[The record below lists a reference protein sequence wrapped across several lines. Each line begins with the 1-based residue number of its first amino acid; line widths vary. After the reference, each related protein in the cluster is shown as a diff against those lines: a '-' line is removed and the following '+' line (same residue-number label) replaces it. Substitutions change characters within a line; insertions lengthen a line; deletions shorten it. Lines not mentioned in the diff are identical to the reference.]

1 MLGEE
6 KSSITLD
13 TVQNEKM
20 NKVEATAITTSH
32 VFRVDFVGWVE
43 GGTPTLHDSRAA
55 CLGPQSRFQ
64 PRFPLHLPQRVRDQ
78 SQTDLGTT
86 CCPQGALEHP
96 CPTTTSTPETTAGTC
111 GPPIAPLPPPPSWS
125 HINATVMTSWH
136 GHPSNKSLFGWKGQ
150 DLKAACSQALAPSIW
165 VQDAHLCLLPS
176 VPFSFCQ

>member
-20 NKVEATAITTSH
+20 NKVETTAITTS
-32 VFRVDFVGWVE
+32 RVSCGFCWVGGGRHAHAAWQQSSLLGTSEQVSTQVSTASPPE
-43 GGTPTLHDSRAA
+43 GQGSVPDRSGHNMLPSGSPGTPLSHNHQHPWDHSWYMRAT
-55 CLGPQSRFQ
+55 
-64 PRFPLHLPQRVRDQ
+64 H
-78 SQTDLGTT
+78 
-86 CCPQGALEHP
+86 
-96 CPTTTSTPETTAGTC
+96 STPPT
-111 GPPIAPLPPPPSWS
+111 PSWS